1 MLNQGLRAAVNE
13 HVHEQLTAHLV
24 VMTSTVAD
32 LKAARDGLEAKV
44 SHENHEN
51 QELRRRVASLSSE
64 VDHLKRNQEE
74 VRVMMETFLPGLT
87 LTNDSGA
94 TPSYIS

>member
-1 MLNQGLRAAVNE
+1 MFNQGLRAAVNE

-24 VMTSTVAD
+24 GMTRTFAD
-32 LKAARDGLEAKV
+32 FKAAWDGLEAKV
-44 SHENHEN
+44 RREN
-51 QELRRRVASLSSE
+51 QELRRLVASLSSE

-74 VRVMMETFLPGLT
+74 VRVMLEIFLPGLT